1 LFPVPNSKSVKQI
14 NDKDTQGL
22 LRDNHDP
29 AQINLGYIAE
39 KISRLTKSWVL
50 WSVLLTI
57 IPSGIG
63 LIAMSMLLKLPSAP
77 NCPEI
82 FWPLASASVRLHCAQ
97 IAAAKQTVN
106 DLLQAIAL
114 VKQLPPD
121 HPLKRQI
128 DGFLQQWSRDILQLA
143 DQSFQ
148 SGKLEVAIATAQKIP
163 PDLAERKI
171 AEDQIDQWRSIW
183 SKAEDIYHQSEDEL
197 RQRHW
202 QSAFMVSSRLLRSRN
217 KFWATTKYEQLN
229 QIIVSAR
236 EDGDKLYKAESLVDS
251 GTVDN
256 ILAAI
261 KIADSIKEQSY
272 LHQKAQEL
280 IPVFARKMLKLAQN
294 AMDRRD
300 AETALGIVR
309 RIPPIGGLQSEVDDF
324 IVLGE
329 AQRSA
334 WIGTVPGLTAA
345 ISQAQQIDPSREVY
359 EKAQKLIARWQLEIE
374 DVSHLE
380 KARSLASQGT
390 INDLE
395 AAISEVALIPSSNP
409 RAQEAE
415 KEVNH
420 WHGQVESI
428 EDQPLLDR
436 ADQMA
441 LLEDVNSLEAAI
453 AQANQIRAGRSLYG
467 EARRKIRSWTAKIQR
482 IQDQP
487 LLDQARS
494 LAETGN
500 YTAAISAAQNL
511 AASRRALARD
521 AQNSIDTWREQ
532 IHAKENWEN
541 AKNLAAV
548 GTPSALSQAI
558 RLADKVSTRN
568 VLRMDA
574 NVAIDQWSQELLQM
588 ARSQGES
595 DISKGINIAQLVPRG
610 TSAYRDAQD
619 QIRTWRQFLRP
630 QLVPSPQNSPLSQI
644 NNGLS
649 EQQQGD

>member
-1 LFPVPNSKSVKQI
+1 MKQI